1 MRRIVKAGLEPILKF
16 NATPLFDATRYNAPA
31 AILLGVTKSKLELEE
46 DNQKLVRSLKE
57 KVGYKEQSGIMQSM
71 KELHDEPTHLMKS
84 TFDEV
89 TSLIANRIVSSPLTG
104 GRSQQATRCS
114 NATPPTHSK
123 SSASSSV
130 PPSSPLWATRCTAA
144 GTPTS
149 PTTIP
154 P

>member
-57 KVGYKEQSGIMQSM
+57 KVGYKEQSGIMQS
-71 KELHDEPTHLMKS
+71 MKS

>member
-71 KELHDEPTHLMKS
+71 KTFQKLGKLFRPAVLTTLGNALYCSRHPNEPNYNSSVEANKTKLFS
-84 TFDEV
+84 ACIEV
-89 TSLIANRIVSSPLTG
+89 THNCSLMQDDIIGQCASCYG
-104 GRSQQATRCS
+104 G
-114 NATPPTHSK
+114 
-123 SSASSSV
+123 
-130 PPSSPLWATRCTAA
+130 
-144 GTPTS
+144 
-149 PTTIP
+149 
-154 P
+154 